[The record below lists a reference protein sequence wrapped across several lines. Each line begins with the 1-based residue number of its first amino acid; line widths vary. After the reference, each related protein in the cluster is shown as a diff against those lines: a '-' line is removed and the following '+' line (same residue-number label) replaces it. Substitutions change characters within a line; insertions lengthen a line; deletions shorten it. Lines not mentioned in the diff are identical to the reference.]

1 MKVNFLLAAL
11 AAAAVSA
18 LPTSN
23 TTLRSNTDIALMKR
37 APCRR
42 TTFTWIIARFRGEIN
57 TNFLYFQIDYQ
68 NGQTYYGQMSHN
80 GEPYDA
86 RDRYC
91 HKDGVW
97 CVEFAGWAKEG
108 GEQVKVGY
116 ANQDFWHNGPDK
128 RKPKDRG
135 EYPRDTFEY
144 YDCVPW

>member
-11 AAAAVSA
+11 AASVVTA
-18 LPTSN
+18 LQTSN
-23 TTLRSNTDIALMKR
+23 TTLRSNALKKS
-37 APCRR
+37 ASCRR
-42 TTFTWIIARFRGEIN
+42 TIFTWIIARFKGEIN
-57 TNFLYFQIDYQ
+57 YNFLYFQVDYQ
-68 NGQTYYGQMSHN
+68 NGQTPYYGQMSHN

-108 GEQVKVGY
+108 GEQVKIVYSG
-116 ANQDFWHNGPDK
+116 QDLWHNGPDA
-128 RKPKDRG
+128 RKPKDRD